1 MTLDHSGALSRRI
14 EMGVRL
20 PFGVSGGARD
30 PVLVR
35 HRDGNLGRV
44 LEISGLSAEDFDKA
58 ATAAGSRRPGDR
70 FKAMSA

>member
-20 PFGVSGGARD
+20 PFGISGGAGD

-35 HRDGNLGRV
+35 HRDGNLARV
-44 LEISGLSAEDFDKA
+44 LEISGLSAGDFLTKLRRQQV
-58 ATAAGSRRPGDR
+58 AGAWVP
-70 FKAMSA
+70 F